1 MSWMNKSCHPRNHI
15 MVQSNQNVTGAVFK
29 GLCVSPK
36 ILPLVPEET
45 QQFSISLRA
54 SSVGSK
60 SILYLV
66 DSQSNSH
73 FSPHLLP
80 LFSWSKI
87 LLSTQKDYF
96 SIHTASS
103 TSYYPF
109 SLATHS
115 EFWYLFFCLIP
126 SGPACPIL
134 FFLQFFYN
142 LFPYLS
148 HFLPTHPTP

>member
-1 MSWMNKSCHPRNHI
+1 

-80 LFSWSKI
+80 LFS
-87 LLSTQKDYF
+87 
-96 SIHTASS
+96 
-103 TSYYPF
+103 
-109 SLATHS
+109 
-115 EFWYLFFCLIP
+115 
-126 SGPACPIL
+126 
-134 FFLQFFYN
+134 
-142 LFPYLS
+142 
-148 HFLPTHPTP
+148 